1 MRATIDIPDETFRRL
16 KIKAAEEG
24 VAYRQ
29 LVLRGVD
36 YVLNPAPAPR
46 TRRLKL
52 PIIPSR
58 KPGSINPTEEQ
69 LIDAFFGPID

>member
-16 KIKAAEEG
+16 KIRAAEEG

-36 YVLNPAPAPR
+36 HVLNPSPTPR
-46 TRRLKL
+46 ARRLKL

-69 LIDAFFGPID
+69 LNDAFFGPID

>member
-16 KIKAAEEG
+16 KVKAAHEG

-29 LVLRGVD
+29 IVLRGID
-36 YVLNPAPAPR
+36 HELAPAETKI
-46 TRRLKL
+46 TRRFIV

-58 KPGSINPTEEQ
+58 NPGSINPTQEQ
-69 LIDAFFGPID
+69 LDDASSFS

>member
-36 YVLNPAPAPR
+36 YVLESAPAPKV
-46 TRRLKL
+46 RRLKL
-52 PIIPSR
+52 PLIPSR

-69 LIDAFFGPID
+69 LMDAFFGPID